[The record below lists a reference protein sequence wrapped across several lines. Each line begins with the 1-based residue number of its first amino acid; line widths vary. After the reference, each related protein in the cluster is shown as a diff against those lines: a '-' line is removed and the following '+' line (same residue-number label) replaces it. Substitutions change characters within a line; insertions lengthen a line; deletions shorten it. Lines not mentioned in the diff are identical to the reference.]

1 MRLFRRPPLGV
12 CAVESTTRRQ
22 CARLSG
28 VSMSLDGASHHK
40 VWIAMMRKV
49 AQPESFLPEGMPGGA
64 ARPGW
69 PRPDMALPDLH
80 KAMTRHLVRLGGRG
94 ARVRRPA
101 CQASCRCAPTD
112 PSLSPR
118 WSTRCSRRRLRASS
132 TFPATAGPASDSSGP
147 FRPRRCMPTLRCR
160 GPSSWRGSSRLP
172 TRRRRR
178 PTWLAAPG
186 ADAGS
191 SERRRRADRA
201 LWRLGDIGQRIRL

>member
-1 MRLFRRPPLGV
+1 
-12 CAVESTTRRQ
+12 
-22 CARLSG
+22 
-28 VSMSLDGASHHK
+28 MSLDGASHHK

-118 WSTRCSRRRLRASS
+118 WSTRCSRRARHAYSSSLRLAREAASESVPLIGGACEPRVLFPQPPDRRATRVAAALSRRS
-132 TFPATAGPASDSSGP
+132 PPPRAVPVRRATSP
-147 FRPRRCMPTLRCR
+147 CR
-160 GPSSWRGSSRLP
+160 SVSAAALHADFEMSR
-172 TRRRRR
+172 TIQ
-178 PTWLAAPG
+178 LARELEA
-186 ADAGS
+186 ADA
-191 SERRRRADRA
+191 EEEEADLA
-201 LWRLGDIGQRIRL
+201 GGAWS